1 MNKYEIQLSA
11 MVTIMEIQTLEV
23 SAESEDEAIEKAK
36 KEFDQLLEHKHGY
49 CDYDEAR
56 VEETVMTRWNVEE

>member
-11 MVTIMEIQTLEV
+11 MVTILEV
-23 SAESEDEAIEKAK
+23 QTIEVTAENEDEAVEKAK

-56 VEETVMTRWNVEE
+56 VEEAEMTRWNVEE